1 MTPTKR
7 FLRSDPV
14 QSALAWLI
22 AIYIRLVYWTT
33 RWSMTVPPEVE
44 DVLAGGKPF
53 VACFWHGRLSIMRV
67 ALPRRMPVHMLIS
80 EHPDGQMISRSV
92 SYMGVRTVKAARK
105 RGGLSALRAM
115 QRVLAKGGSIGI
127 TPDGPRGP
135 RMRAKGGALK
145 TAQLSG
151 APILPISGAVS
162 RRLLLRSW
170 DRFCLPLPFGRGIVL
185 WGDAIPVPR
194 HATEAELEGL
204 RLELETRLNALT
216 AEADRRFGQPSV
228 EPAALA
234 PGKERANHAR
244 A

>member
-7 FLRSDPV
+7 FLRSNPV
-14 QSALAWLI
+14 QSASAWLI
-22 AIYIRLVYWTT
+22 AMYIRLVYWTT

-44 DVLAGGKPF
+44 GLLAGGKPF

-67 ALPRRMPVHMLIS
+67 ALPRQMPVYMLIS

-92 SYMGVRTVKAARK
+92 SYMGVRTVKASRK
-105 RGGLSALRAM
+105 RGGITALRAM

-162 RRLLLRSW
+162 RRLILSSW
-170 DRFCLPLPFGRGIVL
+170 DRFCLPLPFGRGIIL
-185 WGDAIPVPR
+185 WGDAISVPR
-194 HATEAELEGL
+194 HATEEELEGL

-216 AEADRRFGQPSV
+216 AEADRRLGQPSV